1 MLMVALVEKT
11 VIIAFYYQLRQ
22 VLIIILKQHRYHFVA
37 IEESVKDKVLN
48 SPAVKLKGV

>member
-11 VIIAFYYQLRQ
+11 VIIAFYQLRQ

-37 IEESVKDKVLN
+37 IEESVQDKVLN